1 MVSDL
6 IFSLRETSVSF
17 GKKIIFDNLDVNIHR
32 KDLIALIG
40 KNGVG
45 KSTLMRIISDKQD
58 LDQGEVWKLN
68 NIRVSFFSQKF
79 ELEES
84 YSIENELLNILDIE
98 EDTFKLIIQING
110 KVRGSI
116 DASKNQTKAKL
127 EEIAINSE
135 AALKWTNGQKPK
147 RVIVIPNKLVNIVI

>member
-58 LDQGEVWKLN
+58 LDQGEVRLEVLEYWASPHTGARYPVQWTLA
-68 NIRVSFFSQKF
+68 IPSE
-79 ELEES
+79 ELEMDVTTVFDDQEMTVS
-84 YSIENELLNILDIE
+84 VQYYEGALQVSGKFRDEAIDGNGYIEMTGYEQD
-98 EDTFKLIIQING
+98 
-110 KVRGSI
+110 
-116 DASKNQTKAKL
+116 
-127 EEIAINSE
+127 
-135 AALKWTNGQKPK
+135 
-147 RVIVIPNKLVNIVI
+147 